1 MQISRLSRLSFH
13 LLAVSLFFTAFV
25 TAQQKANNFKKRHT
39 FIDGKLS
46 KLSGRAF
53 SSPRLSEAYSRRI
66 KIEEWPSKFSPF
78 GGKRF
83 TTKDIQG
90 LIKKRVPYSKVENKP
105 VQISGKVRGPEDLAK
120 GLQHENRYTSTSSV
134 EFRDA
139 YYAKLNQRMDEWM
152 EKVNNLSL
160 RDVNRFQLRKGVS
173 DEPGF
178 PVQRAGSESAP
189 LRVGATQVPESSGLP
204 ALPSSYRVGPR
215 KVMTKSA
222 SVNIPVSKP
231 DGKPPEVKSRPRVG
245 SQPRASL
252 PVPKLGPKK
261 IRVQVRQVE

>member
-13 LLAVSLFFTAFV
+13 LVAVSLFFTAFV
-25 TAQQKANNFKKRHT
+25 SAQQKANDFKQRLT

-46 KLSGRAF
+46 KLSGRFF
-53 SSPRLSEAYSRRI
+53 STPRLSEAYSRRI

-83 TTKDIQG
+83 TTNDIQG
-90 LIKKRVPYSKVENKP
+90 LIKKRVPHRKVENKP
-105 VQISGKVRGPEDLAK
+105 VHVMGKVRGTEDLAK
-120 GLQHENRYTSTSSV
+120 GLQHENRYTSTSTV

-160 RDVNRFQLRKGVS
+160 RDINRFQLRKGVS
-173 DEPGF
+173 AEPGF
-178 PVQRAGSESAP
+178 PVQRAGSETGG
-189 LRVGATQVPESSGLP
+189 LRTDATQVPRSSGLP
-204 ALPSSYRVGPR
+204 SLPTSYRVGPR
-215 KVMTKSA
+215 KVSTKSA
-222 SVNIPVSKP
+222 SINLPVSKP
-231 DGKPPEVKSRPRVG
+231 EVKPPAVKSHPQVG
-245 SQPRASL
+245 SPSRKSL

>member
-13 LLAVSLFFTAFV
+13 LLAVSSFFTAFV
-25 TAQQKANNFKKRHT
+25 TAQQKANDFKKRHT

-46 KLSGRAF
+46 KLSARAF

-105 VQISGKVRGPEDLAK
+105 VQIIGKVRASEDLAK
-120 GLQHENRYTSTSSV
+120 GLQHENRYTSTSTV

-139 YYAKLNQRMDEWM
+139 YYAKLNKRMDEWM

-160 RDVNRFQLRKGVS
+160 RDINRFQLRKGVS

-189 LRVGATQVPESSGLP
+189 LRVGTTQVPGSSGLP
-204 ALPSSYRVGPR
+204 TLPSSYRVGPR

-222 SVNIPVSKP
+222 SVNVPVSKP
-231 DGKPPEVKSRPRVG
+231 GGKPPEIKSRPRVG
-245 SQPRASL
+245 SQSRASL

>member
-120 GLQHENRYTSTSSV
+120 GLQHENRYTSTSTV

-189 LRVGATQVPESSGLP
+189 LKVGTTQVLGSSGLP
-204 ALPSSYRVGPR
+204 TVPSSYRVGPR

>member
-13 LLAVSLFFTAFV
+13 LLAVSSFFTAFV
-25 TAQQKANNFKKRHT
+25 TAQQKANDFKKRHT

-46 KLSGRAF
+46 KLSARAF

-105 VQISGKVRGPEDLAK
+105 VSISGRIRGSEKVAK
-120 GLQHENRYTSTSSV
+120 GLQHENRYTSASTV

-160 RDVNRFQLRKGVS
+160 RDVNRFQLRKGIS

-189 LRVGATQVPESSGLP
+189 LRVGVTKIPGSSGLP
-204 ALPSSYRVGPR
+204 TLPSTYRVGPR

-222 SVNIPVSKP
+222 SVNVSKSKP
-231 DGKPPEVKSRPRVG
+231 NGKLPEINSRPREG
-245 SQPRASL
+245 SPKRAPL